1 MIKIV
6 KGETPKILS
15 ENWVAWTE
23 ALQKK
28 KAEGLEP
35 TDTEKSR
42 YRNPDIKKALIK
54 ETYGKCAYCESKLL
68 HIAYGDIEHIMPK
81 SKDIDKIFK
90 WENLTLACDIC
101 NTNKGNVED
110 LIDPYIEDPET
121 LIKFVGPLLLPALG
135 SQKAW
140 TTKQILDLN
149 RIELVEKRKEKIE
162 NLYAHIKIFYEVGD
176 KKQRQI
182 LKENFVK
189 NEALAEKEFAAM
201 ARHFIRIELERIFSD
216 DCTATVA
223 P

>member
-6 KGETPKILS
+6 KGETPEILS

-42 YRNPDIKKALIK
+42 YRHPDIKKALIK

-101 NTNKGNVED
+101 NTNKGNVEE
-110 LIDPYIEDPET
+110 LIDPYIDDPET
-121 LIKFVGPLLLPALG
+121 LIMFVGPVLLPALQ

-140 TTKQILDLN
+140 ATKTILDLN

-162 NLYAHIKIFYEVGD
+162 NLYAQIKILHEVRNE
-176 KKQRQI
+176 KQRRI
-182 LKENFVK
+182 LKENFAK

-201 ARHFIRIELERIFSD
+201 ARYFIKNELEQIFSK
-216 DCTATVA
+216 DCS
-223 P
+223 